1 METKMTKEKQ
11 VTLKLSTQSAL
22 EVLQILDSSVAGYS
36 KEYAPERIVRLREVL
51 NQLDQELEKII
62 L

>member
-1 METKMTKEKQ
+1 MTKEKK

-36 KEYAPERIVRLREVL
+36 QDFAPERIVRLREVM
-51 NQLDQELEKII
+51 NQLDEELEKI
-62 L
+62 LKN